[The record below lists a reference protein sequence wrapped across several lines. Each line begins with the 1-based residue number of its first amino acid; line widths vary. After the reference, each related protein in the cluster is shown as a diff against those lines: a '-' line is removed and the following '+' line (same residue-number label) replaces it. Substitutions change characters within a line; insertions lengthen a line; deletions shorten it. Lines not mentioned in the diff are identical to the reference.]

1 MGGDGHTH
9 HWANKYQKH
18 MNTNPNQTQPEER
31 VGSNARTTPS
41 PLGFSQHIAAMAI
54 IAAVSYVIAMLVTPA
69 DPVSMI
75 AAAIPTFVIIFSAY
89 LLGFR
94 NGRKRI
100 NDKPS
105 DRE

>member
-9 HWANKYQKH
+9 HWAIKYQKH

-41 PLGFSQHIAAMAI
+41 PLGFSQHIAAMSI

-75 AAAIPTFVIIFSAY
+75 ASAIPTFVIIFSAY

-100 NDKPS
+100 NDNPS